1 MSLQS
6 LLVQEDGVSVQ
17 FEDKDKKIKLNSS
30 QVCLSGEV

>member
-17 FEDKDKKIKLNSS
+17 FEDKDKKIKLNSK
-30 QVCLSGEV
+30 VCLSGEV

>member
-17 FEDKDKKIKLNSS
+17 FEDKDKIKLNSS

>member
-6 LLVQEDGVSVQ
+6 LLVQEDRVSVQ
-17 FEDKDKKIKLNSS
+17 FENQKIKLNSS